1 MDNSSSKTRSH
12 STVDESADQA
22 HANTKRRV
30 SVAFP
35 NRCVTVTSRTMM
47 HLHQQSGA
55 SAAPVGA
62 ETRKVGSAVPPVAEG
77 PQKGEQTVVGQAMA
91 AEAKAKAPGDSPEER
106 FVQAAK
112 AGARVTVHPKMDA
125 EQREVTRQTDENAP
139 KDPHGRPL

>member
-1 MDNSSSKTRSH
+1 M
-12 STVDESADQA
+12 
-22 HANTKRRV
+22 
-30 SVAFP
+30 
-35 NRCVTVTSRTMM
+35 
-47 HLHQQSGA
+47 
-55 SAAPVGA
+55 
-62 ETRKVGSAVPPVAEG
+62 PPVAAG